1 MPQSQPS
8 EWTYIG
14 DNYKYILEIRMQCF
28 KSSAVWKESN
38 RFINSTGTSLL
49 HIMSL
54 VIERY
59 CSLSGEQGF
68 SWKWCSSKK
77 MARVLSEERTGEREC
92 VAWWESL
99 GVWHLWKYWENQTV
113 WCNFLRGW
121 WYRKKSLG
129 IGISIQL
136 VHS

>member
-8 EWTYIG
+8 EFTYIG

-28 KSSAVWKESN
+28 KSSAVWKKIHGLN
-38 RFINSTGTSLL
+38 RFINSIGTYPLP
-49 HIMSL
+49 IMSL

-77 MARVLSEERTGEREC
+77 MTRVLSEERTGEKEC
-92 VAWWESL
+92 LAWWESL
-99 GVWHLWKYWENQTV
+99 RVWHLWKYWENQVV
-113 WCNFLRGW
+113 WWNFLGRW
-121 WYRKKSLG
+121 WCRKQSLG
-129 IGISIQL
+129 IDT
-136 VHS
+136 